1 MVDYSKED
9 CTLKKPKE
17 EIQLMAADVYFGP
30 FWTHGG
36 AKWIGDCDSFSLM
49 DGREVDVSSVKGLKE
64 WFSQAEKYDPYCVFE
79 EFQPKGFEDWVNKGY
94 ELALEI
100 KKLLP
105 KDVVLYYAFSHKFGD
120 SKWTICE
127 TRI

>member
-49 DGREVDVSSVKGLKE
+49 DGREVDVSSVKGAHASLKMT
-64 WFSQAEKYDPYCVFE
+64 P
-79 EFQPKGFEDWVNKGY
+79 
-94 ELALEI
+94 L
-100 KKLLP
+100 
-105 KDVVLYYAFSHKFGD
+105 
-120 SKWTICE
+120 
-127 TRI
+127 R